1 MESQIRLSHF
11 HRMKLEDFSWLFL
24 ANIAGSNN
32 NEKTHNSYDSQYKK
46 RVAAATSNLSILITP
61 DV

>member
-32 NEKTHNSYDSQYKK
+32 NEKTHNSYDSQY
-46 RVAAATSNLSILITP
+46 
-61 DV
+61 